1 MPYADC
7 MKNDLQDGGFF
18 AEKEGGERE
27 ATEDESILLPIS
39 LDNRCKYCLQIP
51 LDSEMKK
58 TFGISVCRTCRCNAL
73 KFVTK
78 TSCISDYLLTNDELK
93 ELRFLERP
101 NPRKGTWSNMYLY
114 LQSEV
119 EEIAIR
125 KWGSLDKVEETKRGR
140 KRRADDRKIR
150 RLKKRIKELR
160 RRTRI
165 DVRNDEKHIH
175 TFKVE
180 GDICRCECGMSVEQ
194 EEI

>member
-1 MPYADC
+1 ME
-7 MKNDLQDGGFF
+7 NVLQDGGFF
-18 AEKEGGERE
+18 AEKEDSERE
-27 ATEDESILLPIS
+27 ATEDESILLPVS

-51 LDSEMKK
+51 LDNEIKK
-58 TFGISVCRTCRCNAL
+58 TFGIPVCRSCRHDAL

-101 NPRKGTWSNMYLY
+101 NPHKGTWSNMHLY

-125 KWGSLDKVEETKRGR
+125 KWGSLDKVEES
-140 KRRADDRKIR
+140 KRRRKKTTDDRKIR
-150 RLKKRIKELR
+150 RLRKRIKELR
-160 RRTRI
+160 RRTRM
-165 DVRNDEKHIH
+165 DVRNDEKHVH
-175 TFKVE
+175 AFKVE
-180 GDICRCECGMSVEQ
+180 GDMCRCECGMSVEQ